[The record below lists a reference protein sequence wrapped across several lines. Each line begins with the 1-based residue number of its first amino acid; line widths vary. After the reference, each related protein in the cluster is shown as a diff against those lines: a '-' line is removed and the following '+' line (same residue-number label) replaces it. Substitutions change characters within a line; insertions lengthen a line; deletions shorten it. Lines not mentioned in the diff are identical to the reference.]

1 MSHASGVHTARH
13 ALQTSAIAGFHLHW
27 LLCCTKRCGAC
38 YYGRLTIRDFES
50 AIARRRSGSSSDK
63 PMVPAFGLGMGD
75 AITVEAAI
83 ATVLAEAGLL
93 LCSDGTSLKTVN
105 DCYALRSLPM
115 PGVDVDGIA
124 AIEGRLRL
132 YLTAPLRPGSTV
144 TKKQQ
149 LGVEVDFVKSIFKFP
164 TVNTRKKF

>member
-1 MSHASGVHTARH
+1 
-13 ALQTSAIAGFHLHW
+13 
-27 LLCCTKRCGAC
+27 
-38 YYGRLTIRDFES
+38 
-50 AIARRRSGSSSDK
+50 
-63 PMVPAFGLGMGD
+63 MVPAFGLGMGD